1 MSSIFDE
8 MDKALQSGH
17 KSAFNADTPA
27 GTTVSGTITGSDY
40 RQVTDYSTK
49 QPAFFPSGDPK
60 MQIIINLHTNL
71 RDNADD
77 DGERSVYI
85 PMWGAKKYALLD
97 AIKAAGMTS
106 ASEAFTPGNLFAA
119 TFVGE
124 ERKQG
129 STGSYTEKIYRY
141 EIRRGQ
147 QAAQAVDQALQGGS
161 PWNQPQAPTAAP
173 SPAPVPVQQA
183 YQQPASAPQATPTPA
198 PAGADP
204 NQVQNLIKTGLTDQQ
219 IAAALGLD
227 ESVVSIVRSQ
237 MAA

>member
-147 QAAQAVDQALQGGS
+147 QAAQAVDQALQGGGS
-161 PWNQPQAPTAAP
+161 PWNQAQASA
-173 SPAPVPVQQA
+173 PAPAPVQQA
-183 YQQPASAPQATPTPA
+183 YQEPASAPQATPAPA

>member
-1 MSSIFDE
+1 MSNIFDA

-129 STGSYTEKIYRY
+129 STGSYTEKMYRY

-147 QAAQAVDQALQGGS
+147 QAAQAVDQALQGAS
-161 PWNQPQAPTAAP
+161 PWNQPQPPTPAHA
-173 SPAPVPVQQA
+173 PAPVPQA
-183 YQQPASAPQATPTPA
+183 YQQPAPAPQTTPA

-219 IAAALGLD
+219 IAAALGL
-227 ESVVSIVRSQ
+227 EPSVVSIVRSQ

>member
-8 MDKALQSGH
+8 MDKALQPGH

-147 QAAQAVDQALQGGS
+147 QAAQAVDQAL
-161 PWNQPQAPTAAP
+161 AAP
-173 SPAPVPVQQA
+173 AQSSGPDPWATQQA
-183 YQQPASAPQATPTPA
+183 PTPA
-198 PAGADP
+198 PAPAGGADSAK
-204 NQVQNLIKTGLTDQQ
+204 VQDLIRTGLTDGQ
-219 IAAALGLD
+219 IAAVLGL
-227 ESVVSIVRSQ
+227 EPSVVAIVRTQ

>member
-1 MSSIFDE
+1 MSNIFDD

-17 KSAFNADTPA
+17 KSAFNGDTPA

-129 STGSYTEKIYRY
+129 STGSYTEKVYRY

-147 QAAQAVDQALQGGS
+147 QAPQAVDQALQGAS
-161 PWNQPQAPTAAP
+161 PWNQPQQPTPAPA
-173 SPAPVPVQQA
+173 PAPVPQA
-183 YQQPASAPQATPTPA
+183 YQQPAPAPQTTPA

>member
-1 MSSIFDE
+1 MSNIFDA

-40 RQVTDYSTK
+40 RQVTDYTTK
-49 QPAFFPSGDPK
+49 QPSFFPSGDPK
-60 MQIIINLHTNL
+60 MQIIINIHTNL

-77 DGERSVYI
+77 DGERSIYI
-85 PMWGAKKYALLD
+85 PMWGAKKGALLD

-106 ASEAFTPGNLFAA
+106 ASEAFADGNLFAA

-129 STGSYTEKIYRY
+129 NTGSYTEKVYRY

-147 QAAQAVDQALQGGS
+147 QAAQAVDRALAGPSQVSASGPD
-161 PWNQPQAPTAAP
+161 PWAT
-173 SPAPVPVQQA
+173 QQA
-183 YQQPASAPQATPTPA
+183 PTPA
-198 PAGADP
+198 PAPAPAGGADP
-204 NQVQNLIKTGLTDQQ
+204 AKVQDLIRTGLTDGQ

-227 ESVVSIVRSQ
+227 ASVVSIVRTQ

>member
-161 PWNQPQAPTAAP
+161 PWNQPQAPAPAQAAP
-173 SPAPVPVQQA
+173 APVQQA
-183 YQQPASAPQATPTPA
+183 YQQTTPTQAPAPA

-204 NQVQNLIKTGLTDQQ
+204 NQVQNLIRTGLTDQQ

>member
-60 MQIIINLHTNL
+60 MQIIINLHTSL

-106 ASEAFTPGNLFAA
+106 ASEAFTPGNLFSA

-129 STGSYTEKIYRY
+129 STGSY
-141 EIRRGQ
+141 
-147 QAAQAVDQALQGGS
+147 
-161 PWNQPQAPTAAP
+161 
-173 SPAPVPVQQA
+173 
-183 YQQPASAPQATPTPA
+183 
-198 PAGADP
+198 
-204 NQVQNLIKTGLTDQQ
+204 
-219 IAAALGLD
+219 
-227 ESVVSIVRSQ
+227 
-237 MAA
+237 

>member
-147 QAAQAVDQALQGGS
+147 QAAQAVDQALQGGGS
-161 PWNQPQAPTAAP
+161 PWNQSQASA
-173 SPAPVPVQQA
+173 PAPAPVQQA
-183 YQQPASAPQATPTPA
+183 YQQPASAPQATPA

-219 IAAALGLD
+219 IAAALGL
-227 ESVVSIVRSQ
+227 EPSVVSIVRSQ